1 MRRVRARIFMKNL
14 YAIAL
19 IFACM
24 VGSALYSAALG
35 QQIAGSSP
43 VEVNIKLRGIDDKMY
58 DIREMKGSV
67 LLVSFGATWCSPCW
81 AELRALEEL
90 RNEYRDQPV
99 KFLWV
104 SIDRREQLSD
114 GGLREFVKEHRL
126 TFPVLRDPTQLTYA
140 QFSTRTRLPFVVF
153 FDKDGNLAAPRH
165 VGMTQPEA
173 YKKIIRDNLD
183 KLLKDKPAAD
193 ASSAR

>member
-1 MRRVRARIFMKNL
+1 MKKI

-24 VGSALYSAALG
+24 VGAAVYSAARG
-35 QQIAGSSP
+35 VQTAAGPSP
-43 VEVNIKLRGIDDKMY
+43 VEVNIKLYGIDGKLY
-58 DIREMKGSV
+58 DISEMKGSV

-90 RNEYRDQPV
+90 RVEYRDQPV

-114 GGLREFVKEHRL
+114 GRLREFIKERRL
-126 TFPVLRDPTQLTYA
+126 TLPVLRDPTQLTYA

-183 KLLKDKPAAD
+183 KLLKAKPETD
-193 ASSAR
+193 QTSAR

>member
-1 MRRVRARIFMKNL
+1 MKTI
-14 YAIAL
+14 YAIPL

-24 VGSALYSAALG
+24 VGAAAYSAALG
-35 QQIAGSSP
+35 QQAAAGPSP
-43 VEVNIKLRGIDDKMY
+43 VEVNIKLRGIDGKMY
-58 DIREMKGSV
+58 DISEMKGSV

-90 RNEYRDQPV
+90 RIEYRDQPV
-99 KFLWV
+99 KFLWISV
-104 SIDRREQLSD
+104 DRREQLSD
-114 GGLREFVKEHRL
+114 GGLREFVKEHGL

-183 KLLKDKPAAD
+183 KLLKINPAAD
-193 ASSAR
+193 ASSAS

>member
-1 MRRVRARIFMKNL
+1 MKNL

>member
-1 MRRVRARIFMKNL
+1 MKKI
-14 YAIAL
+14 YAIIM
-19 IFACM
+19 IFAYM
-24 VGSALYSAALG
+24 VGAAFYSGAIG
-35 QQIAGSSP
+35 QQTAAPSP
-43 VEVNIKLRGIDDKMY
+43 VEVNIKLRGIDGKMY
-58 DIREMKGSV
+58 DISEMKGSV
-67 LLVSFGATWCSPCW
+67 LLVSFGATWCSPCA
-81 AELRALEEL
+81 AELRALEQL
-90 RNEYRDQPV
+90 RAEYRDQPV
-99 KFLWV
+99 KFLWI

-114 GGLREFVKEHRL
+114 GGLREFVKENRL

-183 KLLKDKPAAD
+183 KLLKDKTAAAD

>member
-1 MRRVRARIFMKNL
+1 MKKL
-14 YAIAL
+14 FEIAL
-19 IFACM
+19 IFVCM
-24 VGSALYSAALG
+24 GGAALYPAVMG
-35 QQIAGSSP
+35 QQNAVGPTP
-43 VEVNIKLRGIDDKMY
+43 VEVNIKLRGLDDKMY

-90 RNEYRDQPV
+90 RTEYRDQPV
-99 KFLWV
+99 KFLWI

-114 GGLREFVKEHRL
+114 GGLRAFVKEHRL
-126 TFPVLRDPTQLTYA
+126 TLPVLRDPTQLTYA

-183 KLLKDKPAAD
+183 KLLKDKPETNQT
-193 ASSAR
+193 SAK

>member
-1 MRRVRARIFMKNL
+1 MKKFRAIT
-14 YAIAL
+14 L
-19 IFACM
+19 IFACIAGAA
-24 VGSALYSAALG
+24 GSSTAPG
-35 QQIAGSSP
+35 QQQQTAAVPSP
-43 VEVNIKLRGIDDKMY
+43 VEVSIKLYGIDGKLY
-58 DIREMKGSV
+58 DTSEMKGSV

-90 RNEYRDQPV
+90 RIEYRDQPV

-114 GGLREFVKEHRL
+114 GRLREFVKERRL
-126 TFPVLRDPTQLTYA
+126 TLPVLRDPTQLTYA
-140 QFSTRTRLPFVVF
+140 QFSARTRLPFVVF
-153 FDKDGNLAAPRH
+153 FDQDGNLAAPRH

-183 KLLKDKPAAD
+183 NLLKAKPETNQT
-193 ASSAR
+193 SVR